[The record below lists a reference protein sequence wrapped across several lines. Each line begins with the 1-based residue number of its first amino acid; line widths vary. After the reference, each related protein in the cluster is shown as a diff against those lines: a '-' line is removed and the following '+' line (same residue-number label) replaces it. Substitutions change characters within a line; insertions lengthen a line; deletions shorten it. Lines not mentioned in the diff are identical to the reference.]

1 MRLTAKELEQMI
13 CILQLLGKYL
23 LQDKTM
29 TRNLTTKLRLRP
41 QMSMLILTICTFIC
55 QNTVQCESKVWGY
68 QENIPSDILRK
79 FEDM

>member
-1 MRLTAKELEQMI
+1 
-13 CILQLLGKYL
+13 
-23 LQDKTM
+23 M